1 MRGLQARWPVWG
13 TREAK
18 ARAFLIGVAATLPSS
33 GCGSMAERV
42 PGLEGSVLASTVTG
56 DTDPGLTT
64 LDSLGKNLS
73 FDVSRTFCCD
83 PLNLE
88 FSVTPTDLTLP
99 PGTSVEWD
107 FGDGRTGVGSVA
119 SHRYPSSGTYLVG
132 LRAVWPGVVVTS
144 IQRLLSLRSDPV
156 AGILV
161 DVYDY
166 NSARGGDTGLGGG
179 SDGSSGLIV
188 DAGPEQ
194 TVGAGDTVTLVG
206 RVTANA
212 NRGAIHLA
220 WMQVSGPPVRL
231 QPNNQPT
238 VTFIAPDVEG
248 ETDTLAFELAVTQDD
263 LRASD
268 EVRVTVRSSSALNG
282 TNTPPTVFDQRVSVT
297 QEESIVLAL
306 SASDSDGDELTFRLI
321 GLPEN
326 GTVGPIS
333 YRTAESAVV
342 TYVPFTGFAGT
353 DSLRFV
359 ANDASADSNVAT
371 IVIEVI
377 PDDGQPRVL
386 DRSYLVPID
395 ATVRLTL
402 DGRGAEEMDL
412 TFAITGPPRHGTL
425 GPVDNS
431 RLHSAF
437 VTYTPDTGYRG
448 MDGFQFSASHEG
460 VTSNESTITLEVMKR
475 FAPWVE
481 FNKPPLHSADIL
493 YGPEHGIQPGW
504 TFLDYYLAGIEEWS
518 EVTSSVVVITIRRR
532 LEADSPFPALMR
544 RKPSNLKIIPGI
556 KTAHYIPGAVPVDL
570 GAYDFADR
578 SAWQLIATHARQ
590 IVSVTG
596 TNIVALENETAT
608 HPYHALGA
616 PIDYDRLRDSL
627 GVLADT
633 GIEFWWYLPEVD
645 YDTPNFPNRE
655 EETTR
660 FVETVI
666 QALPQSKF
674 RTLYT
679 GFSGWEGHHLTEP
692 WRRAMMDLVG
702 LQNMNETLYTTVSGY
717 IGERYYYKPAEALTQ
732 LRDVLPS
739 DNVNI
744 IWPGG
749 SDWLNVAREFVDRL
763 PPLADV
769 LSAN

>member
-1 MRGLQARWPVWG
+1 MRGPRARWRVWG
-13 TREAK
+13 IREAK
-18 ARAFLIGVAATLPSS
+18 ASALLIGVSAALPSG

-42 PGLEGSVLASTVTG
+42 PGPEGSVLASTVTG
-56 DTDPGLTT
+56 DTDPGLTA
-64 LDSLGKNLS
+64 LDSLSKNLS

-88 FSVTPTDLTLP
+88 FSVTPTDLMLP
-99 PGTSVEWD
+99 PGTSVEWN
-107 FGDGRTGVGSVA
+107 FGDGRTGVGPAA
-119 SHRYPSSGTYLVG
+119 SHTYNWPGTYLVE
-132 LRAVWPGVVVTS
+132 LQAVWPGGPVTTVR
-144 IQRLLSLRSDPV
+144 RLLSLRPDSVAGTLIDLSDYDSATSGDTEPWPV
-156 AGILV
+156 AGGPIDLV
-161 DVYDY
+161 
-166 NSARGGDTGLGGG
+166 
-179 SDGSSGLIV
+179 V

-194 TVGAGDTVTLVG
+194 TVGVGDTVTLAG
-206 RVTANA
+206 TVTASEE
-212 NRGAIHLA
+212 RGEVLYA
-220 WMQVSGPPVRL
+220 WMQVSGPSVRL
-231 QPNNQPT
+231 QPDNQRT
-238 VTFIAPDVEG
+238 VTFTAPSVEG
-248 ETDTLAFELAVTQDD
+248 ETDTLAFELAVTQDG

-268 EVRVTVRSSSALNG
+268 EVRVTVRRSSALDG
-282 TNTPPTVFDQRVSVT
+282 ANTPPTVFDQRVSVT
-297 QEESIVLAL
+297 QEESIVLGL
-306 SASDSDGDELTFRLI
+306 SGSDSDGDELTFRLV

-326 GTVGPIS
+326 GTVTPIS

-342 TYVPFTGFAGT
+342 TYVPFTGFVGT

-359 ANDASADSNVAT
+359 ANDALADSNVAT
-371 IVIEVI
+371 VVIEVI
-377 PDDGQPRVL
+377 PGEGQPPIL
-386 DRSYLVPID
+386 DQSYLVPIG

-402 DGRGAEEMDL
+402 DGTGAEDMDL
-412 TFAITGPPRHGTL
+412 TFAITVPPRHGTL

-431 RLHSAF
+431 GLHSAC
-437 VTYTPDTGYRG
+437 VTYTPDAGYRG
-448 MDGFQFSASHEG
+448 TDAFQFTANHEEAA
-460 VTSNESTITLEVMKR
+460 SNESTVTLEVMKK
-475 FAPWVE
+475 FAPWIE

-493 YGPEHGIQPGW
+493 YGPEQGIQPGW
-504 TFLDYYLAGIEEWS
+504 TFLDYYVAGIEEWS
-518 EVTSSVVVITIRRR
+518 QVTSSVVVITVRRR

-544 RKPSNLKIIPGI
+544 RKPSNMKIIGGI
-556 KTAHYIPGAVPVDL
+556 KTAHYIPGSVPVDL

-578 SAWQLIATHARQ
+578 TAWQLIATHARQ

-627 GVLADT
+627 SVLADT

-645 YDTPNFPNRE
+645 YDTPDFPNRE

-679 GFSGWEGHHLTEP
+679 GFSGWEGHHLIEP
-692 WRRAMMDLVG
+692 WRHAMMDLVG

-717 IGERYYYKPAEALTQ
+717 IGERYYYQPAEALTQ

-763 PPLADV
+763 PPLAEV
-769 LSAN
+769 LSTN